1 MTKKKTKK
9 TETNKAVAEELSGR
23 IEMDRQDQLKELE
36 SRLKEIYDRLLPFNP
51 NVPFAPTSEEQKT
64 LLEIKQEIN
73 KLKNK

>member
-9 TETNKAVAEELSGR
+9 NEINKAVAEELNGR
-23 IEMDRQDQLKELE
+23 IEMDRQNQLQEMQ
-36 SRLKEIYDRLLPFNP
+36 SRLKEIYDRHLPFNP

-64 LLEIKQEIN
+64 LLEIKEEIN

>member
-9 TETNKAVAEELSGR
+9 NEINKAVAEELNGR
-23 IEMDRQDQLKELE
+23 IEMDRQDQLQEMQ
-36 SRLKEIYDRLLPFNP
+36 SRLKEIYDRHLPFNP

-64 LLEIKQEIN
+64 LLEIKEEIN